1 MQSRSEGPEQ
11 PTPPPGLFTVGHSN
25 RDLDEFIDLLRAHR
39 ISSVVD
45 VRKLPGSSRYPHFN
59 ADALA
64 SSLKAHG
71 ISFTRIESLSGRR
84 PVDASV
90 PFEVNAW
97 WQNRSFHNYADHAL
111 SREFRAGLSTLLA
124 RSTHGRVAIMCAEAV
139 WWRCHRRII
148 ADHAIAA
155 GTPVAHIMSEHSCPE
170 AELSSGAVLHE
181 DGSIT
186 YPLATSDGTGGKEN
200 QRDSVVEH

>member
-1 MQSRSEGPEQ
+1 MQSPPDERKH

-25 RDLDEFIDLLRAHR
+25 RDLDEFIALLRGHR
-39 ISSVVD
+39 ITSVVD

-64 SSLKAHG
+64 PSLEPHG

-111 SREFRAGLSTLLA
+111 CAEFRAGLSTLLGL
-124 RSTHGRVAIMCAEAV
+124 STHGRVAVMCAEAV

-148 ADHAIAA
+148 ADYAIAA
-155 GTPVAHIMSEHSCPE
+155 GTRVAHIMSEHSCPA
-170 AELSSGAVLHE
+170 AELSPGAMPHE

-186 YPLATSDGTGGKEN
+186 YPLATSDVAGGKEN